1 MLTVGTYKIYLK
13 SLAKK
18 IHFLTRTTPYMSIS
32 KRKLLV
38 GDSFLTSELNY
49 CPLTYMCHS
58 LIIISKIN
66 RLHERCLRIIYND
79 KTS

>member
-32 KRKLLV
+32 KRKMLV
-38 GDSFLTSELNY
+38 DDSFLTSELNY
-49 CPLTYMCHS
+49 CPLT
-58 LIIISKIN
+58 
-66 RLHERCLRIIYND
+66 
-79 KTS
+79 